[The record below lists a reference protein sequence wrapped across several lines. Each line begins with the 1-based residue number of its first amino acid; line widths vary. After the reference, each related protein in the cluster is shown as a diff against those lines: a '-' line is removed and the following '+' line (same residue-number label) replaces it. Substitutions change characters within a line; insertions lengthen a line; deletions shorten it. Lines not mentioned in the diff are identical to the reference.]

1 VDRAHVSRSV
11 RSLLAGLIDYAGL
24 FPPASLAMA
33 DAVSRYA
40 RYRRG
45 PHAWMLGRFIV
56 PSRRLDDF
64 EQQTRALISVQANAD
79 AGLPADADAGASWR
93 LSALPSDDLA
103 VDRVAMD
110 AFNARHHDARDV
122 RAFIDT
128 VEVKVESAQDVRR
141 VADALPEMVTI
152 WFEVAPRTGPS
163 QAPHASSP
171 GSRHGAAL
179 GPVLDEI
186 AAVGARA
193 GAKLRTGGVTPDAI
207 PTSATVAHFLLACAR
222 AGTACKM
229 TAGLHHA
236 IRAPHRLTYADDSPT
251 ALMHGFI
258 NVFLAA
264 TLARDLAS
272 RQHPEAQH
280 PEGEPGADTE
290 ILRLLIALLDE
301 RDVHNIAWHR
311 DYVAWRGHRIDLDA
325 IAATRS
331 RFARSFGS
339 CSFEEPID
347 DLKQL
352 GWLQTSQTLG
362 L

>member
-1 VDRAHVSRSV
+1 VSRGV

-33 DAVSRYA
+33 DAVSGYA

-56 PSRRLDDF
+56 PCRRLDDF
-64 EQQTRALISVQANAD
+64 EQQTRALVTVQANAD
-79 AGLPADADAGASWR
+79 AGLRADADAGVPWR
-93 LSALPSDDLA
+93 LSALASDDLA
-103 VDRVAMD
+103 ADRVAID
-110 AFNARHHDARDV
+110 AFNAQHRDASDV
-122 RAFIDT
+122 RASIDT

-141 VADALPEMVTI
+141 IVDALPGMVTI

-163 QAPHASSP
+163 QAPHASLL
-171 GSRHGAAL
+171 GSRHGSAL
-179 GPVLDEI
+179 APVLDEI
-186 AAVGARA
+186 AAVGPRA

-207 PTSATVAHFLLACAR
+207 PTSAAVAHFLLACAR

-236 IRAPHRLTYADDSPT
+236 IRAPQRLTYADDSPT
-251 ALMHGFI
+251 GLMHGFI

-272 RQHPEAQH
+272 RQRPDAQA
-280 PEGEPGADTE
+280 GTDAE
-290 ILRLLIALLDE
+290 ILGPLVALLDE

-339 CSFEEPID
+339 CSFEEPIE